1 MNYPS
6 IAFFQMFSNS
16 PFTESPYTGIYIHS
30 VVK

>member
-16 PFTESPYTGIYIHS
+16 SFTESPYTGIYTHS
-30 VVK
+30 AVK